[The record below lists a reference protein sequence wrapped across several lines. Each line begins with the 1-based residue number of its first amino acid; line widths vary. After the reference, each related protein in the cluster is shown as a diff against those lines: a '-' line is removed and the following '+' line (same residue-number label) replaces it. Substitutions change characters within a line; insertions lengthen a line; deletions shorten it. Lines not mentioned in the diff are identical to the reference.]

1 MKWEELLNMI
11 DYTTRGELL
20 FSLDESEVTQML
32 TDYYVGGE
40 TLSSVSNKYLD
51 EFVSTKQFRESFP
64 KIVNDKPCQH
74 CGSKMVISLLVKSNL
89 KELLEEELIFNCS
102 KCGHQNNNI
111 DCLCYY
117 CKEMKREEIV
127 EAYDIDEAI
136 PIEDFNMKDRI
147 ILATILQGLNIINGD
162 EEIISSKEYGVNRP
176 EAPLFMSKE
185 YPLEEIIELIGKR
198 ILLVSPKS
206 NLEAFVPLSQNDNY
220 PNRYY
225 PSKTKFS
232 LKNLKLNYQN
242 NPDWFENFKYP
253 KLNKQIDEEVIKLW
267 YEIAIMELTKMFN
280 KLFSEHHF
288 SYATNK
294 KDRDKEEQLV
304 KDTLYNWLS
313 NYSPSKVYCVI
324 YQGFKRAIYI
334 KSKYGLNTTHR
345 ENQVNFILAHM
356 ESWVNQNAGAY
367 ISDYDYPYDIAIS
380 IISKIF
386 FDQMLG
392 TPNWFAEEIPD
403 YIKTEQ
409 TTIEFS
415 QKLNVYNNEL
425 DEFPNDLYGEE
436 LEYAESFYISS
447 FGLIMQYNYPI
458 PEDAAESLLANM
470 KRQKYKLFTTPSIY
484 YQWIKL
490 IDFEKIPSEVHFNI
504 EDTFEDGS
512 FIHFFDVPF
521 YIEEAYN
528 SQYIYKLT
536 SVCIK
541 NQLPYNLAKEGMEQ
555 VRSLEEILL

>member
-1 MKWEELLNMI
+1 MKWEDLLNMI

-32 TDYYVGGE
+32 TDYYVDGE

-51 EFVSTKQFRESFP
+51 EFVSTKQFRKSFP
-64 KIVNDKPCQH
+64 KIVNETPCQH
-74 CGSKMVISLLVKSNL
+74 CGSKMVFSLPVKSNL
-89 KELLEEELIFNCS
+89 KKLLEEEMIFNCS

-117 CKEMKREEIV
+117 CREMKREEIV

-136 PIEDFNMKDRI
+136 TIEDFNLKDRI
-147 ILATILQGLNIINGD
+147 ILATILQGLNIISDD
-162 EEIISSKEYGVNRP
+162 EEIISSTEYEENSP
-176 EAPLFMSKE
+176 EAPLFMSKK
-185 YPLEEIIELIGKR
+185 YPLEEIMELIDKR

-206 NLEAFVPLSQNDNY
+206 GFEAFVPLSKNDNY

-225 PSKTKFS
+225 PSKTKYS

-242 NPDWFENFKYP
+242 NPDWFDKFKYP
-253 KLNKQIDEEVIKLW
+253 KLNKSIDTEVIKLW

-280 KLFSEHHF
+280 KLFSEHHLN
-288 SYATNK
+288 YATNEE
-294 KDRDKEEQLV
+294 DRDKEKQLL

-313 NYSPSKVYCVI
+313 SYSPSEVYCVI
-324 YQGFKRAIYI
+324 YQGFKRAIYT

-367 ISDYDYPYDIAIS
+367 IKDYDYPYDIAIS
-380 IISKIF
+380 MVSKIF

-392 TPNWFAEEIPD
+392 MPNWFTVKIPND
-403 YIKTEQ
+403 FRTEQ
-409 TTIEFS
+409 TTIEFN

-436 LEYAESFYISS
+436 LKYAESFYITS
-447 FGLIMQYNYPI
+447 FGLIIQYNYPI
-458 PEDAAESLLANM
+458 PGDASESVVANM

-484 YQWIKL
+484 YQWITAVEF
-490 IDFEKIPSEVHFNI
+490 DTIPDQFHFSI
-504 EDTFEDGS
+504 EDTLEDGS
-512 FIHFFDVPF
+512 FIYFFDVQF
-521 YIEEAYN
+521 HIEEAYT

-536 SVCIK
+536 NICVENK
-541 NQLPYNLAKEGMEQ
+541 LPYTLDKEGMEQ
-555 VRSLEEILL
+555 VRSIEEILL